1 MQVIMKN
8 IRSFASDN
16 NAPVHE
22 DILKAIDDAN
32 LGDVIA
38 YGDDIYTSDA
48 ERKFRH
54 HFQSDVKTFFVFNGT
69 AANVAAI
76 SHITNSFNSILTAE
90 TAHLNHD
97 ECGAPEKFSGCKLQT
112 VSSPNGKIS
121 VEQLEKF
128 LNSRGFEH
136 HSQPKVI
143 SISQPTELGTLYKP
157 DEILKIAHFANA
169 NDLYLHVDGARI
181 SNAVAA
187 LNISLAEMLTF
198 TGVDIVSFGGTKN
211 GMMYGEAIVFINNAL
226 ASDFQY
232 VRKQSMQL
240 ASKMRYISAQF
251 NAFLSDHLWLQNARH
266 ANNMANYLAQCLRDI
281 PEILITQ
288 EVETNAVFAIIPKK
302 VIKPLQEQY
311 FFYVWNEERNEV
323 RWMTH
328 FNTTK
333 NDVESFVKTLKS
345 LL

>member
-1 MQVIMKN
+1 MSMKN
-8 IRSFASDN
+8 RRSFASDN

-22 DILKAIDDAN
+22 DILQAINEVN
-32 LGDVIA
+32 LVDVIA

-54 HFQSDVKTFFVFNGT
+54 YFESDVEVFFVFNGT
-69 AANVAAI
+69 AANVLSI
-76 SHITNSFNSILTAE
+76 SHLTNSYHSIITAK
-90 TAHLNHD
+90 TSHLNND
-97 ECGAPEKFSGCKLQT
+97 ECGAPENFSGCKLLT
-112 VSSPNGKIS
+112 VDSPNGKITT
-121 VEQLEKF
+121 EQIEHF

-143 SISQPTELGTLYKP
+143 SISQPTELGTLYHP
-157 DEILKIAHFANA
+157 DEILKLAKFANL

-187 LNISLAEMLTF
+187 LNISLAEMLTY
-198 TGVDIVSFGGTKN
+198 TGVDVVSFGGTKN
-211 GMMYGEAIVFINNAL
+211 GMMYGEAVVFINKAHAN
-226 ASDFQY
+226 DFKY
-232 VRKQSMQL
+232 LRKQSMQL

-251 NAFLSDHLWLQNARH
+251 NALLKNNLWIENARQ
-266 ANNMANYLAQCLRDI
+266 ANKMAQYLAQNLKNL

-288 EVETNAVFAIIPKK
+288 EVETNAVFAKVPKRIIN
-302 VIKPLQEQY
+302 PLREKY
-311 FFYVWNEERNEV
+311 FFYLWNEEQNEV

-333 NDVESFVKTLKS
+333 DDVDGFIAKLKS
-345 LL
+345 VL